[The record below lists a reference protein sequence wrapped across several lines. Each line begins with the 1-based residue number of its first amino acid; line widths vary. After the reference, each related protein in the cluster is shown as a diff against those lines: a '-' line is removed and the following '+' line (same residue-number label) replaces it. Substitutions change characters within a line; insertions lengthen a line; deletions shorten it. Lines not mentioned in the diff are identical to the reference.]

1 MKPNWFFNKKN
12 IFLRSKC
19 MPPILNLNPFIIKKH
34 TQKTNEINKQ
44 QQNKTTSTDS
54 NRVPLVEQELHTFP
68 EHLSSPVGF

>member
-1 MKPNWFFNKKN
+1 
-12 IFLRSKC
+12 

-54 NRVPLVEQELHTFP
+54 NRVPLVEQAIFSYIIKFYVEPISHV
-68 EHLSSPVGF
+68 SQI